1 MRRPTW
7 AQSVF
12 KQISGISSKV
22 WEFCETGEQISP
34 VPSCPG
40 WELTGCWIQIP
51 THGVPGVPERCHRHG
66 GHGGVLGEQD
76 GCCRCC
82 WSDGPARGPGG
93 SDCFPQH
100 SRHLPTRGCCS
111 QRHGVTTVMGEPP
124 PGGPPL
130 SSPLC
135 STSSPW
141 LPPLAGLFVF
151 FRWLCLPSSP
161 RQEMSRAGSVK
172 PGRFVVWAVSVCPCA
187 PRCAL
192 SQLLDC
198 TGQNPPPEGVDS
210 IRTAVNASWR
220 HKDPKCNEHPRCLD
234 APGAPRG
241 SAPHRGVGWM
251 CTVLEGAMAM
261 GTTWLLS
268 TK

>member
-1 MRRPTW
+1 MRLESRFPW
-7 AQSVF
+7 CRAALA
-12 KQISGISSKV
+12 GSSPGAGFRFRHMV
-22 WEFCETGEQISP
+22 SPGSPSAATATGGMEGSLGSRMDAAGAAGATDQHGALRGVIA
-34 VPSCPG
+34 SCSTAGTLRLGDAAPKG
-40 WELTGCWIQIP
+40 TG
-51 THGVPGVPERCHRHG
+51 HH
-66 GHGGVLGEQD
+66 
-76 GCCRCC
+76 
-82 WSDGPARGPGG
+82 SDGGAATGWP
-93 SDCFPQH
+93 
-100 SRHLPTRGCCS
+100 L
-111 QRHGVTTVMGEPP
+111 
-124 PGGPPL
+124 L

-141 LPPLAGLFVF
+141 PPLLAGLFIF

-161 RQEMSRAGSVK
+161 GQEMSRAGSVK

-192 SQLLDC
+192 SQPLDC

>member
-1 MRRPTW
+1 M
-7 AQSVF
+7 A
-12 KQISGISSKV
+12 
-22 WEFCETGEQISP
+22 
-34 VPSCPG
+34 
-40 WELTGCWIQIP
+40 
-51 THGVPGVPERCHRHG
+51 
-66 GHGGVLGEQD
+66 
-76 GCCRCC
+76 
-82 WSDGPARGPGG
+82 
-93 SDCFPQH
+93 
-100 SRHLPTRGCCS
+100 
-111 QRHGVTTVMGEPP
+111 PP
-124 PGGPPL
+124 

-141 LPPLAGLFVF
+141 PPLLAGLFIF
-151 FRWLCLPSSP
+151 FWWLCLPSSP

-192 SQLLDC
+192 SQPLDC

-251 CTVLEGAMAM
+251 CTVPWLWERPGFFLRSNVEAQVFITLNVRQAVLLPRANLE
-261 GTTWLLS
+261 LVS
-268 TK
+268 SSVDF